1 MFKFVLIL
9 YDFYSYN
16 FSSSNVNSKFSKF
29 FKYLLKDSCFKPVC
43 SSKTFSIPLTST
55 QTNHHKECELSGP
68 LSAINSQVDTVFN
81 WLYTNTFKGA
91 NSDPQCH
98 SAFSIFVDNYKIAFR
113 FVSLYQQPT
122 PQHLF

>member
-16 FSSSNVNSKFSKF
+16 FSSSNINSKFSKF
-29 FKYLLKDSCFKPVC
+29 LSNKRQLLQTYVQC

-68 LSAINSQVDTVFN
+68 LSAINSQIDTVLTGRTQN
-81 WLYTNTFKGA
+81 HSKGPTQ
-91 NSDPQCH
+91 NLSDTLH
-98 SAFSIFVDNYKIAFR
+98 SVF
-113 FVSLYQQPT
+113 L
-122 PQHLF
+122 